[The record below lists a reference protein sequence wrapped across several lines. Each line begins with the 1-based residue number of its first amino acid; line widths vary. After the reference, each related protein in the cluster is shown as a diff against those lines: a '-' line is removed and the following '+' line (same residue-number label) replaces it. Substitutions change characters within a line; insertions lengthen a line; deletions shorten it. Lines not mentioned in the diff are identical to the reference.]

1 MERTDSNIYIL
12 TLLLL
17 TTFCSSFRSSQQ
29 GLGKWVV
36 DFVPPSSSLPK
47 KTKLSSII
55 WGGQGPGRNLF
66 DNGKWDLN
74 PANWGIIFS
83 YSRDELVGREGR
95 DEWTFSNMSEQGGTI
110 GDWWWGKER
119 EELLKN
125 LTAETYTKGN
135 VVQDVSSGG
144 SVDSLLVSA
153 IVAGMVPRDVLEEK
167 GEIDWISNVN
177 PEDVKVEIERL
188 FSLKA
193 KGEGERGTKAASCLV
208 LSYIVR

>member
-1 MERTDSNIYIL
+1 M
-12 TLLLL
+12 
-17 TTFCSSFRSSQQ
+17 
-29 GLGKWVV
+29 
-36 DFVPPSSSLPK
+36 
-47 KTKLSSII
+47 
-55 WGGQGPGRNLF
+55 
-66 DNGKWDLN
+66 
-74 PANWGIIFS
+74 
-83 YSRDELVGREGR
+83 GREGR